1 MSATAFDQ
9 LSANALRV
17 LAMDGVQKAHSG
29 HPGMPMGTA
38 EIAYVLWTRHLKHN
52 PHNPTWVNRDRF
64 VLSAGHG
71 SILLY
76 SLLYLTG
83 YPLSLDDLKQFRQW
97 GSKTPGHPEYA
108 PELGIETTTGPLGQ
122 GFVTGVGMA
131 VAQAHLAARFNRP
144 GYALFDN
151 YVYAIVSDGE
161 LMEGVSHE
169 AASFA
174 GHQCLDRLIYF
185 YDDNDISI
193 EGSTDITFTED
204 VPARFRAYDW
214 HVQAVDGHDI
224 EALDAAVEAAKVA
237 EGQPHLIICQTHL
250 AYGSPNKHDT
260 PGAHGSPLGQEE
272 IRLTKEAL
280 GWPSQEPFF
289 VPEEVLAHY
298 RVAITR
304 GEQAEASWRELL
316 THYEREYPAE
326 GAELKRLW
334 AQELPADWESALPVF
349 KKRDGQ
355 LSTRAASGQVLN
367 ALAPIIPELLGG
379 SADLA
384 PSNNTILRGLP
395 FFEPESREGRNIH
408 FGVREHAM
416 GGILNGMALYG
427 GLKVYGGTF
436 LVFSDYMRPAV
447 RLAALM
453 GVPVIYVWTH
463 DSIFLGEDGP
473 THQPVEHLMSLRV
486 IPNLTVIRPADANEV
501 AAAWQVALTH
511 SAGPVALILSRQKL
525 PILEATEEQAREG
538 VARGAYVLSDSPF
551 PRTDLILI
559 ATGSEVSV
567 ALEVQ
572 RLLAAEKI
580 GARVVSMP
588 SWKLFDAQPIYYR
601 LNVLQPDVKRR
612 LAIEAGVTLG
622 WERYVGEQGAV
633 VGLDRFGASAPYQE
647 LKEHFGFTAE
657 RIAARARNLMVR

>member
-29 HPGMPMGTA
+29 HPGMPLGTA
-38 EIAYVLWTRHLKHN
+38 EIAYVIWTRYLKHN

-108 PELGIETTTGPLGQ
+108 PELGVETTTGPLGQ
-122 GFVTGVGMA
+122 GFVTGVGLA

-144 GYALFDN
+144 GYAIFDN

-161 LMEGVSHE
+161 LMEGISHE

-174 GHQCLDRLIYF
+174 GYQGLDHLIYF

-204 VPARFRAYDW
+204 VPARFRAYNW
-214 HVQAVDGHDI
+214 HVQEVDGHDI
-224 EALDAAVEAAKVA
+224 AALDAAVKVA
-237 EGQPHLIICQTHL
+237 QTTTGQPHLIICQTHL
-250 AYGSPNKHDT
+250 AYGSPNKQDT

-289 VPEEVLAHY
+289 VPEEVLTHY
-298 RVAITR
+298 RVAITQ
-304 GEQAEASWRELL
+304 GAQAEAGWLDLL
-316 THYEREYPAE
+316 TRYEREYPAE
-326 GAELKRLW
+326 GAEFKRLG
-334 AQELPADWESALPVF
+334 AQELPAGWESALPVF
-349 KKRDGQ
+349 KKRDGP
-355 LSTRAASGQVLN
+355 LSTRAASGKVLN
-367 ALAPIIPELLGG
+367 ALASVIPELLGG

-384 PSNNTILRGLP
+384 PSNNTTLHDLP
-395 FFEPESREGRNIH
+395 FFEPESREGRNFH

-453 GVPVIYVWTH
+453 GVPVTYVWTH

-473 THQPVEHLMSLRV
+473 THQPVEHLMSLRAL
-486 IPNLTVIRPADANEV
+486 PNLTVIRPADANEA

-511 SAGPVALILSRQKL
+511 TTGPVALLLSRQKL

-538 VARGAYVLSDSPF
+538 VARGAYILSESPF
-551 PRTDLILI
+551 PRIDIILI

-567 ALEVQ
+567 ALEAQ
-572 RLLAAEKI
+572 RLLVAEKI
-580 GARVVSMP
+580 GVRVVSMP
-588 SWKLFDAQPIYYR
+588 SWKLFDAQPLYYR

-622 WERYVGEQGAV
+622 WERYVGEPGAV
-633 VGLDRFGASAPYQE
+633 VGIDRFGASAPYQE

-657 RIAARARNLMVR
+657 RIAARARDLMAS

>member
-1 MSATAFDQ
+1 MSVTTFDQ
-9 LSANALRV
+9 LSTNALRV

-38 EIAYVLWTRHLKHN
+38 EIAYVLWSRHLKHN
-52 PHNPTWVNRDRF
+52 PHNPRWINRDRF
-64 VLSAGHG
+64 ILSAGHG

-144 GYALFDN
+144 GYAIFDN

-174 GHQCLDRLIYF
+174 GCQALERLIYF

-204 VPARFRAYDW
+204 VPARFRAYHW
-214 HVQAVDGHDI
+214 HVQEVDGHDI
-224 EALDAAVEAAKVA
+224 EALDAAVKAAQAAK
-237 EGQPHLIICQTHL
+237 GQPHLIICHTHL

-289 VPEEVLAHY
+289 VPEEVLVHY
-298 RVAITR
+298 RTAITR
-304 GEQAEASWRELL
+304 GAQAEASWRDLL
-316 THYEREYPAE
+316 THYEREYPIE

-349 KKRDGQ
+349 QKREGP
-355 LSTRAASGQVLN
+355 LSTRAASGRVLN
-367 ALAPIIPELLGG
+367 ALSPIIPELLGG

-384 PSNNTILRGLP
+384 PSNNTTLHDLP
-395 FFEPESREGRNIH
+395 FFQPESREGRNFH

-453 GVPVIYVWTH
+453 GVPVTYVWTH

-473 THQPVEHLMSLRV
+473 THQPVEQLLSLRA
-486 IPNLTVIRPADANEV
+486 IPNLTVIRPADANEA
-501 AAAWQVALTH
+501 AAAWRVALTRTT
-511 SAGPVALILSRQKL
+511 GPVALLLSRQKL
-525 PILEATEEQAREG
+525 PILEATKKKVSEG
-538 VARGAYVLSDSPF
+538 VACGAYILSESAF
-551 PRTDLILI
+551 PRIDIILI

-572 RLLAAEKI
+572 RILAAEKI

-588 SWKLFDAQPIYYR
+588 SWKLFDAQSIFYR
-601 LNVLQPDVKRR
+601 LNVLPPDVKRR

-622 WERYVGEQGAV
+622 WERYTGEQGTV
-633 VGLDRFGASAPYQE
+633 VGLDTFGASAPYQR
-647 LKEHFGFTAE
+647 LKEEFGFAAE
-657 RIAARARNLMVR
+657 RIAARARDLMKS